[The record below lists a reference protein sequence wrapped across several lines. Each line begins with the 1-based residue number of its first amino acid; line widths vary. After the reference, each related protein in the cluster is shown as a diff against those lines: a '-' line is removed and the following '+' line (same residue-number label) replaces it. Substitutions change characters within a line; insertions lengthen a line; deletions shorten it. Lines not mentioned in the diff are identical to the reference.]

1 VWLVSLSNSG
11 CFDLRVWWVVFV
23 FLIEHDF
30 FPLQFLPRTVKK
42 IVSEKSYIIKLYK
55 IQWHV
60 YKFGKFNVIFSTF

>member
-1 VWLVSLSNSG
+1 VWLASLSNSG

-30 FPLQFLPRTVKK
+30 FSRQFLPHTIKK

-55 IQWHV
+55 IQWYVH
-60 YKFGKFNVIFSTF
+60 KFGKFNVIFSTF